1 MTTCRLSVF
10 DWLLTRFQE
19 WMKTCDS
26 FLTQRNNSL
35 KSHATFAT
43 SSASLQMALLF
54 FCRKSRLKC
63 ISSTGLKAGQ
73 SCFISQCLKFTQKVS
88 FYPFYNIARSTFTTF
103 TLIFASKNDLFS
115 ARKWD
120 IFIVSKHYGTTLGRK
135 LTIFIEKFV
144 SQTFWVT
151 FEMKSKQA
159 NTVSKKRDVG
169 RRWMKWGI
177 ELLFPPAGRS
187 SLNSLFEMRWW
198 QKLRRKLKLHWQ
210 KRQSIIGL
218 FCSRNLAKETINL
231 LQILEMHLLRL
242 YLRIAR
248 RGYHCCCGKQNI
260 NLPLPKLCLH
270 CLLFIDSN
278 LTFRLELF

>member
-1 MTTCRLSVF
+1 MTHFLLNGTIVWKVTQPLRPHLHLSSNC
-10 DWLLTRFQE
+10 L
-19 WMKTCDS
+19 
-26 FLTQRNNSL
+26 
-35 KSHATFAT
+35 
-43 SSASLQMALLF
+43 ALLL
-54 FCRKSRLKC
+54 SRLKC

-73 SCFISQCLKFTQKVS
+73 SCFNSQCLKFTQKVS
-88 FYPFYNIARSTFTTF
+88 FYPFYNIARSTFT
-103 TLIFASKNDLFS
+103 LIFASKTTCFRRGNETFLM
-115 ARKWD
+115 
-120 IFIVSKHYGTTLGRK
+120 VSKHYGTTLGRK

-169 RRWMKWGI
+169 RRRMKWGI

-187 SLNSLFEMRWW
+187 SL
-198 QKLRRKLKLHWQ
+198 KIHYLKCDDDKSWDENWSFHWQ

-278 LTFRLELF
+278 LTFRLECF